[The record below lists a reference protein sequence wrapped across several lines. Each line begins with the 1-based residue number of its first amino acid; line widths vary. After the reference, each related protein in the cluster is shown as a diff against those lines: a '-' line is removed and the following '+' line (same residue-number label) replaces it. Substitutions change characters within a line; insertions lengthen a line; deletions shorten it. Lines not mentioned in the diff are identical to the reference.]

1 MYLSGVCFFVGK
13 DKYDRIVYTIK
24 ETIGEKGCVP
34 MKDKLVI
41 IRGGGD
47 LATGVVQ
54 ALWRAGFLLLV
65 LEVPDPSAIRRQV
78 AVSEAVYDGSAVV
91 EDVTARCCKNGQ
103 AIEKAWRDHEVPVV
117 VDPEGRSIAE
127 LKPWA
132 VVDAILAKKNLG
144 TTTAMAPHT
153 IALGP
158 GFTAGVDVDVVIET
172 KRGHNLGRLIY
183 QGEAAPNTG
192 IPGVIAGF
200 GKERVIHSQ
209 AAGYFYGLANIG
221 DMVEQGQPIGVI
233 TQEALADDQKP
244 AAAMGIPVPA
254 TLMGLLRGQIRSA
267 YPVVPGFKIAD
278 IDPRKEEIRNCF
290 TISDKARCLG
300 GAVLTALCAMMQQEI

>member
-1 MYLSGVCFFVGK
+1 
-13 DKYDRIVYTIK
+13 
-24 ETIGEKGCVP
+24 

-41 IRGGGD
+41 VRGGGD

-78 AVSEAVYDGSAVV
+78 ALSEAVYDGSATV
-91 EDVTARCCKNGQ
+91 EDMTARCCKSGR
-103 AIEKAWRDHEVPVV
+103 AIEKAWRDHEVPIVI
-117 VDPEGRSIAE
+117 DPQGRSIAE

-144 TTTAMAPHT
+144 TTRAMASHT

-183 QGEAAPNTG
+183 QGDAAPNTG
-192 IPGVIAGF
+192 IPGMIAGF
-200 GKERVIHSQ
+200 GKERVIHSP
-209 AAGYFYGLANIG
+209 AAGYFYGLAAIG
-221 DMVEQGQPIGVI
+221 DIVEKGQPVGVI
-233 TQEALADDQKP
+233 TQEALPDGVKP
-244 AAAMGIPVPA
+244 AVAMGIPVPA
-254 TLMGLLRGQIRSA
+254 TLTGLLRGMIRST
-267 YPVVPGFKIAD
+267 YPVVSGFKIAD
-278 IDPRKEEIRNCF
+278 IDPRKDELKNCF

-300 GAVLTALCAMMQQEI
+300 GAVLTALCAMMQQEK

>member
-1 MYLSGVCFFVGK
+1 
-13 DKYDRIVYTIK
+13 
-24 ETIGEKGCVP
+24 

-41 IRGGGD
+41 VRGGGD

-78 AVSEAVYDGSAVV
+78 ALSEAVYDGSATV
-91 EDVTARCCKNGQ
+91 EDMTARCCKSGR
-103 AIEKAWRDHEVPVV
+103 AIEKAWRDHEVPIVI
-117 VDPEGRSIAE
+117 DPQGRSIAE

-132 VVDAILAKKNLG
+132 VVDAILAKKNVG
-144 TTTAMAPHT
+144 TTRNMAPHT

-183 QGEAAPNTG
+183 KGEAAPNTG
-192 IPGVIAGF
+192 IPGMIAGF
-200 GKERVIHSQ
+200 GKERVIHSPSS
-209 AAGYFYGLANIG
+209 GYFYGLTVIG
-221 DMVEQGQPIGVI
+221 DMVEKGRPIGVI
-233 TQEALADDQKP
+233 TQEALPDGVKP
-244 AAAMGIPVPA
+244 AVAMGIPVPA
-254 TLMGLLRGQIRSA
+254 TLTGLLRGMIRST
-267 YPVVPGFKIAD
+267 YPVVSGFKIAD
-278 IDPRKEEIRNCF
+278 IDPRKDELKNCF

-300 GAVLTALCAMMQQEI
+300 GAVLTALCAMMQQEK

>member
-1 MYLSGVCFFVGK
+1 
-13 DKYDRIVYTIK
+13 
-24 ETIGEKGCVP
+24 

-41 IRGGGD
+41 VRGGGD

-78 AVSEAVYDGSAVV
+78 ALSEAVYDGSATV
-91 EDVTARCCKNGQ
+91 EDMTARCCKSGR
-103 AIEKAWRDHEVPVV
+103 AIEKAWRDHEVPIVI
-117 VDPEGRSIAE
+117 DPQGRSIAE

-144 TTTAMAPHT
+144 TTRAMAPHT

-183 QGEAAPNTG
+183 QGDAAPNTG
-192 IPGVIAGF
+192 IPGMIAGF
-200 GKERVIHSQ
+200 GKERVIHSP
-209 AAGYFYGLANIG
+209 AAGYFYGLAAIG
-221 DMVEQGQPIGVI
+221 DIVEKGQPVGVI
-233 TQEALADDQKP
+233 TQEALRDGQQP
-244 AAAMGIPVPA
+244 TAAMGIPVAA
-254 TLMGLLRGQIRSA
+254 TLTGLLRGLIRST
-267 YPVVPGFKIAD
+267 YPVIPGFKIAD
-278 IDPRKEEIRNCF
+278 IDPRKEESKNCF

-300 GAVLTALCAMMQQEI
+300 GAVLTALCAMMQQEK

>member
-1 MYLSGVCFFVGK
+1 
-13 DKYDRIVYTIK
+13 
-24 ETIGEKGCVP
+24 

-41 IRGGGD
+41 VRGGGD

-78 AVSEAVYDGSAVV
+78 ALSEAVYDGSATV
-91 EDVTARCCKNGQ
+91 EDMTARCCKSGR
-103 AIEKAWRDHEVPVV
+103 AIEKAWRDHEVPIVI
-117 VDPEGRSIAE
+117 DPQGRSIAE

-144 TTTAMAPHT
+144 TTRAMAPHT

-183 QGEAAPNTG
+183 QGDAAPNTG
-192 IPGVIAGF
+192 IPGMIAGF
-200 GKERVIHSQ
+200 GKERVIHSP
-209 AAGYFYGLANIG
+209 AAGYFYGLAAIG
-221 DMVEQGQPIGVI
+221 DIVEKGQPVGVI
-233 TQEALADDQKP
+233 TQEALRDGQQP
-244 AAAMGIPVPA
+244 TAAMGIPVAA
-254 TLMGLLRGQIRSA
+254 TLTGLLRGLIRST
-267 YPVVPGFKIAD
+267 YPVIPGFKIAD
-278 IDPRKEEIRNCF
+278 IDPRKDELKNCF

-300 GAVLTALCAMMQQEI
+300 GAVLTALCAMMQQEK

>member
-1 MYLSGVCFFVGK
+1 
-13 DKYDRIVYTIK
+13 
-24 ETIGEKGCVP
+24 

-54 ALWRAGFLLLV
+54 ALHRAGFLLLV

-78 AVSEAVYDGSAVV
+78 ALSEAVYDGSATV
-91 EDVTARCCKNGQ
+91 EDMTARCCKSGR
-103 AIEKAWRDHEVPVV
+103 AIEKAWRDHEVPIVI
-117 VDPEGRSIAE
+117 DPQGRSIAE

-144 TTTAMAPHT
+144 TTRAMAPHT

-183 QGEAAPNTG
+183 QGDAAPNTG
-192 IPGVIAGF
+192 IPGMIAGF
-200 GKERVIHSQ
+200 GKERVIHSP
-209 AAGYFYGLANIG
+209 AAGYFYGLAAIG
-221 DMVEQGQPIGVI
+221 DIVEKGQPVGVI
-233 TQEALADDQKP
+233 TQEALPDGVKP
-244 AAAMGIPVPA
+244 AVAMGIPVPA
-254 TLMGLLRGQIRSA
+254 TLTGLLRGMIRST
-267 YPVVPGFKIAD
+267 YPVVSGFKIAD
-278 IDPRKEEIRNCF
+278 IDPRKDELKNCF

-300 GAVLTALCAMMQQEI
+300 GAVLTALCAMMQQEK

>member
-1 MYLSGVCFFVGK
+1 M
-13 DKYDRIVYTIK
+13 K
-24 ETIGEKGCVP
+24 E
-34 MKDKLVI
+34 KLVI

-78 AVSEAVYDGSAVV
+78 ALSEAVYDGSATV
-91 EDVTARCCKNGQ
+91 EDVTARCCKSGR

-117 VDPEGRSIAE
+117 VDPQGRSIAE

-153 IALGP
+153 VALGP
-158 GFTAGVDVDVVIET
+158 GFTAGIDADVVIET

-200 GKERVIHSQ
+200 GKERVIHSP
-209 AAGYFYGLANIG
+209 AAGYFYGLAAIG
-221 DMVEQGQPIGVI
+221 DIVEKGQPIGVI
-233 TQEALADDQKP
+233 TQEALPDDQKP
-244 AAAMGIPVPA
+244 AAAIGIPVPA
-254 TLMGLLRGQIRSA
+254 TLTGLLRGLIRST
-267 YPVVPGFKIAD
+267 YPVTPGFKIAD
-278 IDPRKEEIRNCF
+278 IDPRKEEIKNCF

-300 GAVLTALCAMMQQEI
+300 GAVLTALCAMMQEEQLEKF

>member
-1 MYLSGVCFFVGK
+1 
-13 DKYDRIVYTIK
+13 
-24 ETIGEKGCVP
+24 

-41 IRGGGD
+41 VRGGGD

-78 AVSEAVYDGSAVV
+78 ALSEAVYDGSATV
-91 EDVTARCCKNGQ
+91 EDMTARCCKSGR
-103 AIEKAWRDHEVPVV
+103 AIEKAWRDHEVPIVI
-117 VDPEGRSIAE
+117 DPQGRSIAE

-144 TTTAMAPHT
+144 TTRAMAPHT

-183 QGEAAPNTG
+183 QGDAAPNTG
-192 IPGVIAGF
+192 IPGMIAGF
-200 GKERVIHSQ
+200 GKERVIHSP
-209 AAGYFYGLANIG
+209 AAGYFYDLAAIG
-221 DMVEQGQPIGVI
+221 DIVEKGQPVGVI
-233 TQEALADDQKP
+233 TQEALPDGVKP
-244 AAAMGIPVPA
+244 AVAMGIPVPA
-254 TLMGLLRGQIRSA
+254 TLTGLLRGMIRST
-267 YPVVPGFKIAD
+267 YPVVSGFKIAD
-278 IDPRKEEIRNCF
+278 IDPRKDELKNCF

-300 GAVLTALCAMMQQEI
+300 GAVLTALCAMMQQEK

>member
-1 MYLSGVCFFVGK
+1 
-13 DKYDRIVYTIK
+13 
-24 ETIGEKGCVP
+24 

-41 IRGGGD
+41 VRGGGD

-78 AVSEAVYDGSAVV
+78 ALSEAVYDGSATV
-91 EDVTARCCKNGQ
+91 EDMTARCCKSGR
-103 AIEKAWRDHEVPVV
+103 AIEKAWRDHEVPIVI
-117 VDPEGRSIAE
+117 DPQGRSIAE

-144 TTTAMAPHT
+144 TTRAMAPHT

-183 QGEAAPNTG
+183 KGEAAPNTG
-192 IPGVIAGF
+192 IPGMIAGF
-200 GKERVIHSQ
+200 GKERVIHSPSS
-209 AAGYFYGLANIG
+209 GYFYGLTVIG
-221 DMVEQGQPIGVI
+221 DMVEKGRPIGVI
-233 TQEALADDQKP
+233 TQEALPDGVKP
-244 AAAMGIPVPA
+244 AVAMGIPVPA
-254 TLMGLLRGQIRSA
+254 TLTGLLRGMIRST
-267 YPVVPGFKIAD
+267 YPVVSGFKIAD
-278 IDPRKEEIRNCF
+278 IDHRKDELKNCF

-300 GAVLTALCAMMQQEI
+300 GAVLTALCAMMQQEK